1 MSSHPLHE
9 MLLENGYRALIA
21 VSTGA
26 VVGGVLFI
34 ALAEWRWHIQF
45 YSFGIL
51 AGLFVVVGV
60 CFVTLI
66 NTRYSSAVIVLYALC
81 NLFFNFGNPFPEHPS
96 E

>member
-1 MSSHPLHE
+1 MNSHPVYD
-9 MLLENGYRALIA
+9 MLLENGCRALIA
-21 VSTGA
+21 VSTGG

-45 YSFGIL
+45 YGFAIL

-66 NTRYSSAVIVLYALC
+66 DSRYSAAVIVLYAVC
-81 NLFFNFGNPFPEHPS
+81 NLFFNFG
-96 E
+96 